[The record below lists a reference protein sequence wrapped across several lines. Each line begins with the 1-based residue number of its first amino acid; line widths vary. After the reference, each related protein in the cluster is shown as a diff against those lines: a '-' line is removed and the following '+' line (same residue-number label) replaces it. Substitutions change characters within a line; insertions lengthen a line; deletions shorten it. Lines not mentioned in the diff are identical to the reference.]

1 MALVKL
7 KVGREYQY
15 LMKATDKREI
25 KLPPFKVK
33 HVVSTLSQVHG
44 WGITQLNIPETWK
57 ITRGEDITVMVI
69 DTGYTNH
76 SDLKGAL
83 IQDRC
88 KSFISSE
95 KDIDDHNGH
104 SCVSPD
110 TLIHTSY
117 NGIETIEQLYNSL
130 PLPEKIDIDENG
142 EEYAVKD
149 VSHLNIYTYSLDNN
163 GKTNINK
170 ILLLHKAVVNEECI
184 KIKLEGNIEYLLTP
198 WHQVPV
204 VSSNSVT
211 KKRADTIS
219 TDDSFILPSSD
230 IGGSLCSTY
239 LDVPV
244 ANYIEC
250 PNCSYRI
257 KNIKQRKQ
265 KKYRC
270 WKCGV
275 YNKDWNIGTE
285 HLPLNEEL
293 AYISGLIITDGNI
306 NLCNG
311 YVISF
316 TTTTKELID
325 RFSDIAEKYGFGRGT
340 IVSTTPCYDL
350 RFSCKRFVN
359 FLLNL
364 GILAK
369 RKSYIQQLPQLISK
383 SPKSVICAFL
393 AGVIDGDGCISECN
407 TRNRITSVSL
417 VWIKQLCALFNSLGM
432 SAYYNINKNML
443 FNDRKTQSTI
453 VPYVYNV
460 CFSFPIM
467 DICKYI
473 THPKKLLRCQKQ
485 PKHSIRK
492 WCNIKQIEKIPYY
505 GHFYDFTIENDH
517 TYIANGHF
525 VSNTHCIGIIA
536 ARDND
541 IGMVGVAP
549 KCNVISV
556 KVLGA
561 DGSGDYEGIR
571 NALRYAIKIQP
582 HVISMSLGAYEYD
595 SELHKLVKKLYSMNI
610 PIIAAAG
617 NDGTDNAVNYPG
629 KFPETICV
637 TAFDKNGNPADFNST
652 GKEADFSAPG
662 VDIYSTWLKNKYAS
676 LSGTSMATPFMAGV
690 VALLLSK
697 HLKQELQTGKN
708 DCKTVDQIKEHLKKY
723 CDDKGISGHDNIWGY
738 GVVDPTRLIYEN
750 TNSSSTITIPT
761 LNFKQK
767 IINWLRRLFW

>member
-1 MALVKL
+1 
-7 KVGREYQY
+7 
-15 LMKATDKREI
+15 MKATDKREI

-76 SDLKGAL
+76 NDLKGAL

-104 SCVSPD
+104 S
-110 TLIHTSY
+110 
-117 NGIETIEQLYNSL
+117 
-130 PLPEKIDIDENG
+130 
-142 EEYAVKD
+142 
-149 VSHLNIYTYSLDNN
+149 
-163 GKTNINK
+163 
-170 ILLLHKAVVNEECI
+170 
-184 KIKLEGNIEYLLTP
+184 
-198 WHQVPV
+198 
-204 VSSNSVT
+204 
-211 KKRADTIS
+211 
-219 TDDSFILPSSD
+219 
-230 IGGSLCSTY
+230 
-239 LDVPV
+239 
-244 ANYIEC
+244 
-250 PNCSYRI
+250 
-257 KNIKQRKQ
+257 
-265 KKYRC
+265 
-270 WKCGV
+270 
-275 YNKDWNIGTE
+275 
-285 HLPLNEEL
+285 
-293 AYISGLIITDGNI
+293 
-306 NLCNG
+306 
-311 YVISF
+311 
-316 TTTTKELID
+316 
-325 RFSDIAEKYGFGRGT
+325 
-340 IVSTTPCYDL
+340 
-350 RFSCKRFVN
+350 
-359 FLLNL
+359 
-364 GILAK
+364 
-369 RKSYIQQLPQLISK
+369 
-383 SPKSVICAFL
+383 
-393 AGVIDGDGCISECN
+393 
-407 TRNRITSVSL
+407 
-417 VWIKQLCALFNSLGM
+417 
-432 SAYYNINKNML
+432 
-443 FNDRKTQSTI
+443 
-453 VPYVYNV
+453 
-460 CFSFPIM
+460 
-467 DICKYI
+467 
-473 THPKKLLRCQKQ
+473 
-485 PKHSIRK
+485 
-492 WCNIKQIEKIPYY
+492 
-505 GHFYDFTIENDH
+505 
-517 TYIANGHF
+517 
-525 VSNTHCIGIIA
+525 THCIGVIA

-723 CDDKGISGHDNIWGY
+723 CDDKGISGHDDIWGY
-738 GVVDPTRLIYEN
+738 GVIDPIRLIYEN

>member
-1 MALVKL
+1 
-7 KVGREYQY
+7 
-15 LMKATDKREI
+15 MKATDKREI

-104 SCVSPD
+104 SS
-110 TLIHTSY
+110 
-117 NGIETIEQLYNSL
+117 
-130 PLPEKIDIDENG
+130 
-142 EEYAVKD
+142 
-149 VSHLNIYTYSLDNN
+149 
-163 GKTNINK
+163 
-170 ILLLHKAVVNEECI
+170 
-184 KIKLEGNIEYLLTP
+184 
-198 WHQVPV
+198 
-204 VSSNSVT
+204 
-211 KKRADTIS
+211 
-219 TDDSFILPSSD
+219 
-230 IGGSLCSTY
+230 
-239 LDVPV
+239 
-244 ANYIEC
+244 
-250 PNCSYRI
+250 
-257 KNIKQRKQ
+257 
-265 KKYRC
+265 
-270 WKCGV
+270 
-275 YNKDWNIGTE
+275 
-285 HLPLNEEL
+285 
-293 AYISGLIITDGNI
+293 
-306 NLCNG
+306 
-311 YVISF
+311 
-316 TTTTKELID
+316 
-325 RFSDIAEKYGFGRGT
+325 
-340 IVSTTPCYDL
+340 
-350 RFSCKRFVN
+350 
-359 FLLNL
+359 
-364 GILAK
+364 
-369 RKSYIQQLPQLISK
+369 
-383 SPKSVICAFL
+383 
-393 AGVIDGDGCISECN
+393 
-407 TRNRITSVSL
+407 
-417 VWIKQLCALFNSLGM
+417 
-432 SAYYNINKNML
+432 
-443 FNDRKTQSTI
+443 
-453 VPYVYNV
+453 
-460 CFSFPIM
+460 
-467 DICKYI
+467 
-473 THPKKLLRCQKQ
+473 
-485 PKHSIRK
+485 
-492 WCNIKQIEKIPYY
+492 
-505 GHFYDFTIENDH
+505 
-517 TYIANGHF
+517 
-525 VSNTHCIGIIA
+525 HCIGVIA

-561 DGSGDYEGIR
+561 DGSGDYESIR

-676 LSGTSMATPFMAGV
+676 LSGTCTIGDTIIYTNKGPKKIKDIKVGDIVYSLNESILDIQQNKVINNICNGVKQTYKLQTDHNTIYATANHPFLVYDKVIKSKGIRNRYFRELKWKELKDLAKNDLICVPKIIKSNSNIEKIDKLFLEVNDKIIKNRRNNLKIGKPLTITPAFCQFIGAYLGDGYLLHNKYRSAGIGLCVRCGYKQLNKKMPDYYNNIFEKITGLQMSRTANGDLYVYSSYIADFFENIGLGGDCHGKRLPEWVYELPPEYKEALISGIIDSDGWISKRGDFGLQLCNNELLTDIKCLLDMMGVKCSNIKQRKSVGHTFDKSNKKEYTSYYLTSTKIKNINLNLQDATYNQRLNKKNIFEKHNYDYCSNDEKYLKDQNIKLEKIRNINMDDFKEVYDLTVENNHNYIAEGIIIHNSMATPFMAGV

-738 GVVDPTRLIYEN
+738 GVVDPIKLIKEDMTVN
-750 TNSSSTITIPT
+750 DTKQTGQQIQS
-761 LNFKQK
+761 LWQK
-767 IINWLRRLFW
+767 ICKLVRGLFNRI